1 MLEKEVIL
9 IALIPGK
16 IETLLG
22 EFKEEVCR
30 NPDADLAPYAAELRK
45 MAKKQEKALIRTLM
59 LNLYAQDTQSLM
71 RDIAKLAAL
80 GTAQAPP
87 SHQRAAMLH
96 AFMEIAFLYFD
107 FSELLAMY
115 DKVEDTCKDG
125 ASALD
130 T

>member
-1 MLEKEVIL
+1 MLEKEVIP

-45 MAKKQEKALIRTLM
+45 MAKKQEKALVRTLM

-71 RDIAKLAAL
+71 RDLAKLAAL
-80 GTAQAPP
+80 GTAQAPR
-87 SHQRAAMLH
+87 SQRFSMLH

-125 ASALD
+125 ALALD

>member
-1 MLEKEVIL
+1 MLEKEVIP

-45 MAKKQEKALIRTLM
+45 MAKNREKTLIRTLM
-59 LNLYAQDTQSLM
+59 LNLYAMDTQSLM
-71 RDIAKLAAL
+71 RDLAKLAAL
-80 GTAQAPP
+80 GTAQAPR
-87 SHQRAAMLH
+87 SQRFAMLH
-96 AFMEIAFLYFD
+96 AFMGVASLYFD
-107 FSELLAMY
+107 LSELLAMY

-125 ASALD
+125 APALD